1 MYYFFMLLTKKSS
14 ESFNRSYS
22 ANPFKPLFR
31 RFLSVMLLFV
41 ILLSFVGCQK
51 NIKAVEDDYDAEE
64 SLSEIMDIEL
74 TSLPKW
80 IAGDYPRILVLFGYG
95 YTEDENRLPVEQKLF
110 EEFGKAEDK
119 GLIYTAVFPDEY
131 VKGGR
136 IHLDFISRLVEDKN
150 LCGLI
155 IVGAP
160 ERTHYALSDMQDS
173 GYSFPVFS
181 IFSQDDVLGIE
192 SGSTFVLDYKG
203 IPSDKSSIHQEE
215 YSEFSGNMSEILLP
229 VIRLIRDTSKGKSLL
244 PSAAAVAMSLE
255 TAYKKYIP
263 ECSVRS
269 FVDPESG
276 LRALNH
282 YVLEVYE

>member
-1 MYYFFMLLTKKSS
+1 MYYFFMLLTK
-14 ESFNRSYS
+14 NVM
-22 ANPFKPLFR
+22 FR
-31 RFLSVMLLFV
+31 RFLSVMLFFV
-41 ILLSFVGCQK
+41 FMLSFSACQK
-51 NIKAVEDDYDAEE
+51 KAKAVESDYDAEE
-64 SLSEIMDIEL
+64 NLSEIMDIEL

-80 IAGDYPRILVLFGYG
+80 IAGDYPRIQILFGYG

-110 EEFGKAEDK
+110 DEFGKAEDK

-136 IHLDFISRLVEDKN
+136 IHLDFISKLVEDKN

-155 IVGAP
+155 VVGAP

-215 YSEFSGNMSEILLP
+215 YSEFSGNLAEILIP

-255 TAYKKYIP
+255 AAYKKYIP
-263 ECSVRS
+263 ECSVQS